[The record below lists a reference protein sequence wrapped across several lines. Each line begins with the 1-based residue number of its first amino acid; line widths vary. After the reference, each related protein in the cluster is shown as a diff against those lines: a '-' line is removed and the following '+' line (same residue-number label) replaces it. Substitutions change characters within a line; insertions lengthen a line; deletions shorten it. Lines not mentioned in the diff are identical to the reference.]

1 MDEAKEQMKTTE
13 AIEDLARL
21 IFDIQK
27 DKIELAAKMCANIAN
42 VYKLTNVKE
51 LAKKFGI
58 KIITKRQ
65 AQKKCPKLTE
75 FKIDDCIAI
84 VRGRTMKM
92 IVVNE
97 DGSEREK
104 ELWIAEMIG
113 YYFMQWNENEIRL
126 EEEIK
131 KFQAVYCKIKE
142 EKLQTFANFLISML
156 ND

>member
-1 MDEAKEQMKTTE
+1 M
-13 AIEDLARL
+13 
-21 IFDIQK
+21 
-27 DKIELAAKMCANIAN
+27 
-42 VYKLTNVKE
+42 
-51 LAKKFGI
+51 
-58 KIITKRQ
+58 
-65 AQKKCPKLTE
+65 
-75 FKIDDCIAI
+75 
-84 VRGRTMKM
+84 
-92 IVVNE
+92 NE